1 VAPVPGGLSGGR
13 AGHVRCTNDGDMRA
27 ALAAVFLLTAQTA
40 PPGVSYDFE
49 WRSAAMLSR
58 YEAGDTITSR
68 GELVGRGRLRLTR
81 LGSGRMHFVFWSPE
95 GNGHGDIV
103 GQRLESVA
111 FPAPL
116 DVGRPAAPP
125 HLTSG
130 AFRPTGGD
138 PRQPETLE
146 LAWAEGFICRTPPA
160 RCGNVTAWAR
170 ELSGHA
176 IRRP

>member
-1 VAPVPGGLSGGR
+1 MAPVPGGLSGGR

-138 PRQPETLE
+138 PRQPETFE